1 VIWLKRW
8 EGDSLTLE
16 EVITRAKQ
24 LYPDLTLNPVET
36 IYRGYRFRSRLE
48 ARWAVFFDTLGIP
61 FEYEPEGFELPGGLR
76 YLPDFWLPEQG
87 GWVEIKGREPTEEE
101 RLKAQLLAAGTGHPV
116 YIFFGPIEEPPG
128 YCTGSAHMWA
138 DGGFDLD
145 YWWCECRH
153 CGRLGIKYMGRSERL
168 PCRGNTCPSYDG
180 KDYNYDSPRLVEAY
194 TKARSARFERF
205 GRG

>member
-1 VIWLKRW
+1 M
-8 EGDSLTLE
+8 
-16 EVITRAKQ
+16 ITIK
-24 LYPDLTLNPVET
+24 PIET

-76 YLPDFWLPEQG
+76 YLPDFWLPEQD
-87 GWVEIKGREPTEEE
+87 GWVEIKGQEPTEEDS
-101 RLKAQLLAAGTGHPV
+101 LKAQLLAEGTGHPV
-116 YIFFGPIEEPPG
+116 YIFFGPIEEPSG

-138 DGGFDLD
+138 DWGSDLD

-153 CGRLGIKYMGRSERL
+153 CGRLGIEYNGRSAWL